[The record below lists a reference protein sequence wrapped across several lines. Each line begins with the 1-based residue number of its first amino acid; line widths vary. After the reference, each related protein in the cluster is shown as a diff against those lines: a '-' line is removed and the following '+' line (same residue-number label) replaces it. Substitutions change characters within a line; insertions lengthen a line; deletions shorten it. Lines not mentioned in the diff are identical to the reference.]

1 MNRTPS
7 TLGLP
12 ANIILILSV
21 IALSPAQARAQDGD
35 LDRELLTR
43 YAQAHLQAHLDLNDA
58 RDEFHGKVGRVHD
71 EEGRRRAREELE
83 ARVEEIF
90 EQHEMTPAEYDDIT
104 LTISLDGAV
113 RSVFEEILLALE
125 EGEPGGSAGDAV
137 VVVDR
142 SEALE

>member
-43 YAQAHLQAHLDLNDA
+43 YAQAHLDLNDA